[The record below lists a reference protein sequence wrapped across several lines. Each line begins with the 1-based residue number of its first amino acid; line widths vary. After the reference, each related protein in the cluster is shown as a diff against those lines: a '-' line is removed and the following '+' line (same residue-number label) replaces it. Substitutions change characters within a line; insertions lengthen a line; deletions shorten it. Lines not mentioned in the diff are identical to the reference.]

1 MDYLDTGKLSMEKI
15 SETYVLITIYTN
27 QIVTTEAIPAVIDFF
42 SQFNGP
48 VPVMLIRKGEYEL
61 TFNSQLALITGG
73 AALFKALAFVDV
85 TPQQKQLTMLAK
97 ETYLKEINVESFSNT
112 EEAASWL
119 RQFGGI
125 SDQP

>member
-85 TPQQKQLTMLAK
+85 TPQQKQLTMLTK